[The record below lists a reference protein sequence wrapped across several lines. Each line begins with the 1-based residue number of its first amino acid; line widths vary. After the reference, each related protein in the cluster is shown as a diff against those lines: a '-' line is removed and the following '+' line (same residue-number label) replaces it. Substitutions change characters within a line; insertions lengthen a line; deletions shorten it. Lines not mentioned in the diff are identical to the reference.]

1 MKDNISPSDNTLPT
15 FIDEEKIEEKK
26 GKKKVRG
33 RPFTSNQSRTEA
45 AKNGSIGGINSG
57 EARRRAKT
65 MREAAKIFGETETED
80 PQNEFQRLTFDEI
93 AILQQYRKAREGNT
107 KAVEFL
113 ADLKGERVQKVEMT
127 ATISAMVQARQA
139 DPYAYLYR
147 PFSLTYQ
154 QFFYDNRDS
163 RHVLLQGGRRSG
175 KTQATIRH
183 LLRLC
188 AASGGENKIM
198 VVCYQHPQLLK
209 TIEDFVQ
216 ITGIEPKADKAT
228 TEGALW
234 HFCNFDDYTKAQGS
248 QCDYLFINEAV
259 NMTEDI
265 ADTLVL
271 GTRKQCFYNYNPT
284 KSSWVSKLV
293 APDGHNLLCTTFKD
307 NDYLPAEQIAEFER
321 MKERALLPT
330 ASMHDKFVYEVFYLG
345 NFANMVGQV
354 FGRIE
359 RCTLDDYQ
367 QLQCTEVYGMDF
379 GFATDGDPTVLVG
392 VKIAGNKIY
401 IRQIIY
407 EQGLTSNEVLTKRM
421 QQAGLNQ
428 YCDIR
433 ADYGG
438 MGKGRIADLRRLNW
452 SIQPCYKTAVLD
464 GISQM
469 LCYDGVVIV
478 EGGDE
483 TAAEFEGYELTEG
496 GKIKSN
502 DHAID
507 ATRYAFIVCKLS
519 I

>member
-1 MKDNISPSDNTLPT
+1 MSKEDLIPFSQRSE
-15 FIDEEKIEEKK
+15 DEVKEMNKK
-26 GKKKVRG
+26 GGEK
-33 RPFTSNQSRTEA
+33 
-45 AKNGSIGGINSG
+45 SG
-57 EARRRAKT
+57 ETRRRK
-65 MREAAKIFGETETED
+65 RHL
-80 PQNEFQRLTFDEI
+80 REI
-93 AILQQYRKAREGNT
+93 AEAYLEATYKGKGKTKKNAEVNKMTNAEKMVVTQVDKAIKGDTRAYD
-107 KAVEFL
+107 AVLRTVGEYNVNI
-113 ADLKGERVQKVEMT
+113 KGDVEMT
-127 ATISAMVQARQA
+127 ATVSAMVQARQA

-154 QFFYDNRDS
+154 QFFYDNRES

-198 VVCYQHPQLLK
+198 VVCFQHPQLLK

-234 HFCNFDDYTKAQGS
+234 HFCNFDEYTKAQGS

-321 MKERALLPT
+321 MRERALLPT
-330 ASMHDKFVYEVFYLG
+330 ASMHDRYVYEVYYLG

-359 RCTLDDYQ
+359 RCTLDEYQ
-367 QLQCTEVYGMDF
+367 QLQCAEVYGMDF

-392 VKIAGNKIY
+392 VKIADNKIY

-407 EQGLTSNEVLTKRM
+407 EQGLTSNEVLTRRM

-428 YCDIR
+428 FCDIR

-496 GKIKSN
+496 GKIKGN